1 MARIKHIAI
10 RTPDPE
16 KTAAFYRD
24 VFGLKEVGQARTGYY
39 LSDGYINL
47 AILKAKDEGSPESP
61 RDAAGY
67 AGVHHFGFMVDD
79 VDETCRKLDD
89 AGARPMTNRTDTH
102 HAPAS
107 ALVLRDQVPRARRSG
122 ARRHRERLDHRRAM
136 RHRAP
141 ASSPARVR
149 FGRRRATA
157 SASGPGCPGSSRSPS
172 SGDCGS

>member
-24 VFGLKEVGQARTGYY
+24 VFGLKEVGQARTGVY

-67 AGVHHFGFMVDD
+67 AGIHHFGFMVDD
-79 VDETCRKLDD
+79 VDETCRKLDES
-89 AGARPMTNRTDTH
+89 GARPMTNRADPH
-102 HAPAS
+102 HPQAAGAS
-107 ALVLRDQVPRARRSG
+107 RPPN
-122 ARRHRERLDHRRAM
+122 ETKY
-136 RHRAP
+136 RAP
-141 ASSPARVR
+141 DGQDPDVTEW
-149 FGRRRATA
+149 GGIT
-157 SASGPGCPGSSRSPS
+157 GEP
-172 SGDCGS
+172 